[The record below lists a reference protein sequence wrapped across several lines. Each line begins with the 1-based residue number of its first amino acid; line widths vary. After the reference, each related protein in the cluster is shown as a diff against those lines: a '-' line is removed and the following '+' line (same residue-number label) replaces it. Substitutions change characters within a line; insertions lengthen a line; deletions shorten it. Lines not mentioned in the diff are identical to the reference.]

1 VNAASPRTGF
11 VTLVSGVPRSGTSLM
26 MQMLAAGGVELL
38 ADDERAPDVDN
49 PRGYYEFAPV
59 RRLRDEAGW
68 FPEALGRAVKVIY
81 ALLKA
86 VPDDIP
92 ARIVFMQRDLDE
104 VVASQRTMVA
114 RGGGPDDVL
123 PLDRMV
129 EIFRAQVDE
138 TLAWV
143 AQQPRFQLLEVAHTD
158 AVHDP
163 EKVARAVDA
172 FLGGGLDVTAMAAV
186 PDPELYRQRSAGP
199 QSSPAPVR
207 S

>member
-1 VNAASPRTGF
+1 VTADSPRTEF
-11 VTLVSGVPRSGTSLM
+11 VTVVSGVPRSGTSLM

-38 ADDERAPDVDN
+38 ADSDRSPDVDN
-49 PRGYYEFAPV
+49 PRGYFEFTPV
-59 RRLRDEAGW
+59 RRLRDEASW

-92 ARIVFMQRDLDE
+92 ARIVFMQRDLGE

-123 PLDRMV
+123 PNERMV

-143 AQQPRFQLLEVAHTD
+143 AQQPRFELLEVAHAD

-163 EKVARAVDA
+163 AKVAHAVDA
-172 FLGGGLDVTAMAAV
+172 FLGGGLDVAAMAAV
-186 PDPELYRQRSAGP
+186 PDPALHRQRA
-199 QSSPAPVR
+199 AAAE
-207 S
+207 